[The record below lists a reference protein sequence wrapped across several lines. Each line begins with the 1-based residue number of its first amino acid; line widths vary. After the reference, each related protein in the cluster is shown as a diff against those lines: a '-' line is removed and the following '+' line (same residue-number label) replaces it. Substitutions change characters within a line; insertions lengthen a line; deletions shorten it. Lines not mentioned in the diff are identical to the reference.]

1 MSTGTVIGIVVGII
15 VAVALV
21 AILIMFVLRRRRD
34 NDEDPLSPFE
44 LSMDKGYSA
53 TPGFAPQNSYNPR
66 ADAAAAVAARDQQ
79 LESGSR
85 SINTPGTGAAAAAG
99 IAYSGFYDQ
108 QTSPEAAAAA
118 RPYQAQY
125 TTQSSA
131 DSYATGAP
139 ANTGTNGTN
148 LWLSAMEPKENDS
161 YLSAHESADDN
172 KSEHS
177 HLSSRNSYDAA
188 GNNDASSEIS
198 GASDLNS
205 GKDFPD
211 YEEHGSSRG
220 SYEL

>member
-1 MSTGTVIGIVVGII
+1 MIGIVVGII
-15 VAVALV
+15 VGVALI
-21 AILIMFVLRRRRD
+21 AILIMFLLRRRRD

-66 ADAAAAVAARDQQ
+66 ADAAAAAAARDQQ

-85 SINTPGTGAAAAAG
+85 SANTPGTGAAVAAG

-108 QTSPEAAAAA
+108 QTSPEAAAA
-118 RPYQAQY
+118 RPYQAQL

-139 ANTGTNGTN
+139 ANTNTNGTN

-161 YLSAHESADDN
+161 YLSAHESAADDN
-172 KSEHS
+172 KSDRS